1 MYLIQN
7 IKLFHLFGI
16 TNSIVFLT
24 FLALF
29 HVCFGVDECSFGVGL
44 GCGGDVV
51 GEGMDGWVGGWGW
64 GKLTG
69 VMY

>member
-7 IKLFHLFGI
+7 IELFHLFPI

-29 HVCFGVDECSFGVGL
+29 HVCFGVTVLRFGEGLGDVGVGD
-44 GCGGDVV
+44 GVKMGG
-51 GEGMDGWVGGWGW
+51 
-64 GKLTG
+64 
-69 VMY
+69 